1 MSALPV
7 AIAAGAIVISGFS
20 ALALC
25 GRVSD
30 QERVLGELEERLHAP
45 APPPAEGEAELE
57 RLAGALADLEE
68 RLARLE
74 SSPRREVAAA
84 VGMPAQRDLA
94 ALARPE
100 DGSPG
105 AAEPEEAGG
114 AADAAE
120 RAELEELLK
129 LFGSGYDW
137 EASGPELER
146 FYELA
151 KKTGLIDEKLSEL
164 EAEVAAAP
172 DDLDLR
178 MELADTYVAKL
189 MTVQGPEMG
198 LWGSRAEEQ
207 WRETEKRDP
216 EHWRATFSLGQNF
229 AYYPDVMGK
238 TDEAIAYLE
247 RARAIQ
253 ERGAQGAEHVRTY
266 LSLARLYQRKGD
278 VARARDVLHA
288 GLRHHPGNAEL
299 GSALESLGQ

>member
-7 AIAAGAIVISGFS
+7 AIAAGAVAISGLS
-20 ALALC
+20 AFTLC

-30 QERVLGELEERLHAP
+30 QERALGELEERLPDTAAASASP
-45 APPPAEGEAELE
+45 EKAELA
-57 RLAGALADLEE
+57 RLSGALADLEQ

-74 SSPRREVAAA
+74 SSPRRAAA
-84 VGMPAQRDLA
+84 SADEARPRPDQA
-94 ALARPE
+94 ALARPPE
-100 DGSPG
+100 ASPG
-105 AAEPEEAGG
+105 AAQPDEARS
-114 AADAAE
+114 AADAE

-137 EASGPELER
+137 DASGPELER

-151 KKTGLIDEKLSEL
+151 KKTGLIDEKLAEL
-164 EAEVAAAP
+164 EAAVAAAP
-172 DDLDLR
+172 DGLDLR

-189 MTVQGPEMG
+189 MTVQGPEAG

-253 ERGAQGAEHVRTY
+253 ERDAQGAEHVRTY

-278 VARARDVLHA
+278 VARARDVLDA

-299 GSALESLGQ
+299 GAALASLGQ